1 MKEISCKLLVIG
13 AGPGGYVCAI
23 RAGQLGVDTVI
34 VEVGKPGGT
43 CLNVGCIPSKALIHA
58 AEEFDKVAHMAGG
71 KDPLGIKVGA
81 PTLDLTRTVFWK
93 DSIVSRLNS
102 GVAGLLKKAGVKTVH
117 GWAMFRD
124 GKTVEV
130 ETETGSQVIR
140 AETVVIATGSAPVEL
155 PFLPFGGPVISSTE
169 ALALSEVPKRLA
181 VVGGGYIGLELGM
194 AFAKMGAKVTVVEA
208 LPRVLA
214 QYDAELTR
222 PVLKR
227 LGELGVEVMTGA
239 KAKGLSTQGQM
250 GKGDALLVEMAD
262 GKNAKV
268 AADRILVTVGRKPL
282 IEGWGLEQIDLDRS
296 GKFIRIDDQCRTSMR
311 GIHAIGDVTGEPML
325 AHRAMAQG
333 EMVAEI
339 VAGHKRSWDKRAIPA
354 ICFTD
359 PELVTAGLSPEEAK
373 ALGGEIKIGQ
383 FPFAA
388 NGRAMTRQG
397 EDGFVRVVARADNHL
412 VLGIQAVGQGVSEL
426 SAAFGLA
433 LEMGARLED
442 IAGTIHAHPTQGEGF
457 QEAALKALGHAL
469 HI

>member
-23 RAGQLGVDTVI
+23 RAGQLGIDTVI
-34 VEVGKPGGT
+34 VEVAKPGGT

-58 AEEFDKVAHMAGG
+58 AEEFGKIAHMAGG
-71 KDPLGIKVGA
+71 KDQLGIKVGA
-81 PTLDLTRTVFWK
+81 PTLDLIRTVAWK
-93 DSIVSRLNS
+93 DGIVSRLTS
-102 GVAGLLKKAGVKTVH
+102 GVAGLLKKAKVKTVH

-130 ETETGSQVIR
+130 ETETGTQVIR

-169 ALALSEVPKRLA
+169 ALALAEVPKKLA

-227 LGELGVEVMTGA
+227 LGELGVEVMTDA
-239 KAKGLSTQGQM
+239 KARGLST
-250 GKGDALLVEMAD
+250 KGDALLVETAD

-282 IEGWGLEQIDLDRS
+282 TEGWGLEQIDLDMAGR
-296 GKFIRIDDQCRTSMR
+296 FIRIDDQCRTSMR

-373 ALGGEIKIGQ
+373 ALAGEIKIGQ

-388 NGRAMTRQG
+388 NGRAMTKQG

>member
-13 AGPGGYVCAI
+13 AGPGGYICAI

-34 VEVGKPGGT
+34 VEAGKPGGT

-58 AEEFDKVAHMAGG
+58 AEEFEKVSHMEGG
-71 KDPLGIKVGA
+71 NSPLGISVTA
-81 PTLDLTRTVFWK
+81 PTLDLARTIAWK
-93 DSIVSRLNS
+93 DGIVSRLNS

-117 GWAMFRD
+117 GWATFRD
-124 GKTVEV
+124 GKTVKV

-140 AETVVIATGSAPVEL
+140 AETIVIATGSAPVDL
-155 PFLPFGGPVISSTE
+155 SFLPFGGPVISSTD
-169 ALALSEVPKRLA
+169 ALALSEVPQKLA

-222 PVLKR
+222 PVVKR
-227 LGELGVEVMTGA
+227 LAALGIEVMLGA
-239 KAKGLSTQGQM
+239 KAKGLST
-250 GKGDALLVEMAD
+250 KGDALLVETSD
-262 GKNAKV
+262 GKSAKV
-268 AADRILVTVGRKPL
+268 AADKILVTVGRKPVT
-282 IEGWGLEQIDLDRS
+282 EGWGLEQIDLDMA

-311 GIHAIGDVTGEPML
+311 GIFAIGDVTGEPML

-333 EMVAEI
+333 EMVAEM
-339 VAGHKRSWDKRAIPA
+339 VAGHKRGWDKRSIPA
-354 ICFTD
+354 VCFTD

-373 ALGGEIKIGQ
+373 ALGGEIKIGM

-388 NGRAMTRQG
+388 NGRAMTKLG

-426 SAAFGLA
+426 AAAFGLA